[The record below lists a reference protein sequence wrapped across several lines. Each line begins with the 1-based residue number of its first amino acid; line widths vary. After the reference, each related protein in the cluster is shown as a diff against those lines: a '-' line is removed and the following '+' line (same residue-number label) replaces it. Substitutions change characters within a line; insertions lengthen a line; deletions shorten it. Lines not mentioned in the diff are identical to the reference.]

1 MNKYLIVDIAMVLC
15 CMYMAYGLG
24 SYQIMPD
31 ISDAS
36 AFGLSIIAIM
46 GVLIGSAGIYSKVVK
61 K

>member
-36 AFGLSIIAIM
+36 AFSLSIIAT
-46 GVLIGSAGIYSKVVK
+46 G
-61 K
+61 

>member
-1 MNKYLIVDIAMVLC
+1 MNKYLIVDIVMVLC

-31 ISDAS
+31 ISEVS
-36 AFGLSIIAIM
+36 AFCLSVIAII
-46 GVLIGSAGIYSKVVK
+46 GVLIGSAGIYDKVVK

>member
-31 ISDAS
+31 ISEAS
-36 AFGLSIIAIM
+36 AFSLSIIAII
-46 GVLIGSAGIYSKVVK
+46 GVLMGSVGIYDKVVK